1 MGYAKLS
8 AQEIDLIKRWIEQG
22 AKWQKHWSLIPPE
35 AAPQPQVMHT
45 EWPRDAIDY
54 YVLARLEHEGL
65 TPSPEADRATL
76 IRRVTLDLTGL
87 PPTPVEVEAFLHD
100 SSPNAY
106 EKVVDRLLAS
116 PRCGENLAWQWL
128 DAARYSDTNGYQ
140 SDGVRS
146 MWRWRDWVID
156 AFNHNMPF
164 SEFTIDQLAGDLL
177 PHATRDQIIATGFN
191 RNHRTSAEGGI
202 IDQEFRVAYVVD
214 RVDTTSNVW
223 MGLTVGCARCHD
235 HKYDPILQK
244 EYYQLFAY
252 FNNVP
257 EKGFVYNFG
266 NEEPY
271 IKAPTPEQEG
281 RLADFDRKVVAAEAA
296 YQAMKPE
303 ITRTQRA
310 WERWMKTSHTPDWNM
325 SQGLILHFPLDGD
338 LHEATGVYDRR
349 NSFDHPPEL
358 TPPTN
363 KPEEPRQAVV
373 AGSPDATLT
382 FVPGK
387 VGQAAAFDGNRYIN
401 AGKVLN
407 FNYLDPFSFAVWVK
421 PDAPTGAIL
430 SSVEDVHEGTGY
442 GLYLRDGKLRFH
454 FTARWT
460 DLGMRL
466 ESKQP
471 VVLNQWHHV
480 ALTYDGKRKTSGV
493 KLYVDGVSQDIQVLF
508 DAMCWPL
515 AGTQPFRV
523 GAGEGPEDRFHG
535 AIADVRI
542 YNRALSSEEV
552 GVLPVLETVP
562 QIAAIPP
569 AKRTVAQANKLASCF
584 LDQYAPQ
591 GVQDARRGLSVA
603 QQARDQY
610 YASIPTV
617 MVMKEGPPRDAF
629 ILKRGVYDA
638 HGDKVAAGLP
648 HVLPP
653 MPAGFPNN
661 RLGFAE
667 WLVDRSNPLTARV
680 TVNRYWQMLFGVGLV
695 KTVEDFG
702 SQGDWPV
709 YPDVLDNLSTRFM
722 DSGWNV
728 KALLKTMVMSATYR
742 QSSRV
747 TPALMEKDPENRL
760 LARGPRFRLPA
771 QMIRDQ
777 ALAVSGLL
785 VEKIGGPPVMPY
797 QPPGLWE
804 EVSFSGDSYKQD
816 EGEGLYRRSLYTYW
830 RRTVAPPTM
839 GTFDASTRETC
850 IVRANRTNTPLQALD
865 LMNDVTYLEASRKF
879 AERMMKQG
887 GSTPEARIDY
897 AIQVALAR
905 AAKPEEKAVLVE
917 TFNQFHT
924 RFAAKPDAA
933 AKYLSEGKSPR
944 DKSLDP
950 TDLAAYTAVASL
962 ILNMD
967 ETVTKE

>member
-1 MGYAKLS
+1 
-8 AQEIDLIKRWIEQG
+8 
-22 AKWQKHWSLIPPE
+22 
-35 AAPQPQVMHT
+35 
-45 EWPRDAIDY
+45 
-54 YVLARLEHEGL
+54 
-65 TPSPEADRATL
+65 
-76 IRRVTLDLTGL
+76 
-87 PPTPVEVEAFLHD
+87 
-100 SSPNAY
+100 
-106 EKVVDRLLAS
+106 
-116 PRCGENLAWQWL
+116 
-128 DAARYSDTNGYQ
+128 
-140 SDGVRS
+140 
-146 MWRWRDWVID
+146 
-156 AFNHNMPF
+156 
-164 SEFTIDQLAGDLL
+164 
-177 PHATRDQIIATGFN
+177 
-191 RNHRTSAEGGI
+191 
-202 IDQEFRVAYVVD
+202 
-214 RVDTTSNVW
+214 
-223 MGLTVGCARCHD
+223 
-235 HKYDPILQK
+235 
-244 EYYQLFAY
+244 
-252 FNNVP
+252 
-257 EKGFVYNFG
+257 
-266 NEEPY
+266 
-271 IKAPTPEQEG
+271 
-281 RLADFDRKVVAAEAA
+281 
-296 YQAMKPE
+296 
-303 ITRTQRA
+303 
-310 WERWMKTSHTPDWNM
+310 
-325 SQGLILHFPLDGD
+325 
-338 LHEATGVYDRR
+338 
-349 NSFDHPPEL
+349 
-358 TPPTN
+358 
-363 KPEEPRQAVV
+363 
-373 AGSPDATLT
+373 
-382 FVPGK
+382 
-387 VGQAAAFDGNRYIN
+387 
-401 AGKVLN
+401 
-407 FNYLDPFSFAVWVK
+407 
-421 PDAPTGAIL
+421 
-430 SSVEDVHEGTGY
+430 
-442 GLYLRDGKLRFH
+442 
-454 FTARWT
+454 
-460 DLGMRL
+460 
-466 ESKQP
+466 
-471 VVLNQWHHV
+471 
-480 ALTYDGKRKTSGV
+480 
-493 KLYVDGVSQDIQVLF
+493 
-508 DAMCWPL
+508 
-515 AGTQPFRV
+515 
-523 GAGEGPEDRFHG
+523 
-535 AIADVRI
+535 
-542 YNRALSSEEV
+542 
-552 GVLPVLETVP
+552 VLPVLETVP

-747 TPALMEKDPENRL
+747 TPALMEKDPEHRV